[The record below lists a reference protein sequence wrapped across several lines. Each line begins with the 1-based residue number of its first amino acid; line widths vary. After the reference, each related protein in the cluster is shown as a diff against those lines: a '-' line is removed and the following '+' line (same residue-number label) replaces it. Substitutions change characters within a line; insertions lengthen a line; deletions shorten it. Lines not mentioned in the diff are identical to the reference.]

1 MTRHENR
8 RDWGGPLPS
17 ELAQIAGGWPLA
29 ASLAAVATV
38 AGLRAGRRRTALN
51 EAVHELRRPLQA
63 LALVHPSAEL
73 PEPSRLDQSL
83 QLATAALER
92 LERQING
99 EPFTVL
105 RRPFPAAPLLK
116 AAVGRWRARAALAGG
131 SIELRWHAAD
141 AVLSGDSWSIAQA
154 IDNLILN
161 AIEHG
166 GPRIEV
172 AATLGVGWLR
182 VTVSDSG
189 RRSDGR
195 ARGQGPPRPIALL
208 TGRRRHRHG
217 LRVVRRTAASHGGDF
232 SLRRGERGTEAVLRL
247 PLLGGEAAA

>member
-1 MTRHENR
+1 
-8 RDWGGPLPS
+8 LPP
-17 ELAQIAGGWPLA
+17 ELAQIAGGWPFA
-29 ASLAAVATV
+29 ASLAAVATA

-63 LALVHPSAEL
+63 LALAYPFAEL

-99 EPFTVL
+99 ERPTVV

-131 SIELRWHAAD
+131 SIELRWHAAG
-141 AVLSGDSWSIAQA
+141 AVLSGDRCAIAQA

-172 AATLGVGWLR
+172 VATLGVGWLR
-182 VTVSDSG
+182 ITVSDSG

-195 ARGQGPPRPIALL
+195 SRGQGPPRPIARL
-208 TGRRRHRHG
+208 TGRRRHGHG
-217 LRVVRRTAASHGGDF
+217 LRVVRRTAAAHGGDF
-232 SLRRGERGTEAVLRL
+232 SLRRGERGTEAVLEL
-247 PLLGGEAAA
+247 PLLGGEAAP